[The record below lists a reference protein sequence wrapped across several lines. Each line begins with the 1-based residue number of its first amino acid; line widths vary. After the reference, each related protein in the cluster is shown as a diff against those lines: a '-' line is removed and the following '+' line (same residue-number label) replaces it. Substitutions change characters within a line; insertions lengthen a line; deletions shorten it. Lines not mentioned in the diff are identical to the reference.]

1 MPVGIEAINA
11 YLGRLSIPV
20 RAMFADRGL
29 ALDRFENLMMDA
41 KSVNL
46 PCEDAVTNAVNAA
59 KPLVDALPGAERERI
74 ELLIVGTESG
84 IDFGKPLSTYVHEYL
99 GLPARCRSFEVK
111 HACYGGT
118 AALQSAAAIISASP
132 ISGARALVIAAD
144 APSKAA
150 RGSYWEPSEGAGA
163 VAMLVGGDPRV
174 LEIDSGASGFHTYE
188 VMDTARPGIDA
199 DLVDSDLSL
208 LAYLSCVQACFE
220 HYRERVRG
228 ADVQQTF
235 DYLAFHT
242 PFGGMVKGAHRA
254 LLRSQGRLSPALIDE
269 DFARRVA
276 PSLVYPRQVG
286 NLFSAALYLALCSL
300 IENGDFQAARRVGLF
315 SYGSGCASEFYSGV
329 VSQHAR
335 HAIGAGPSRSVAG
348 ALAERRVLSV
358 AEYDALNDPDP
369 RAFGV
374 RAAIF
379 DPGDYEPFFGK
390 LFAGHRLLV
399 LDRIDNYHREYRWT

>member
-1 MPVGIEAINA
+1 MAIGIEAINA
-11 YLGRLSIPV
+11 YVGRLCIPV
-20 RAMFADRGL
+20 RALFTDRGL
-29 ALDRFENLMMDA
+29 ALDRFANLMMDA

-59 KPLVDALPGAERERI
+59 KPLLDALSDDERQRI

-84 IDFGKPLSTYVHEYL
+84 LDFGKPLSTYVHEYL

-118 AALQSAAAIISASP
+118 AALQSAVGILSASP
-132 ISGARALVIAAD
+132 VAGARALVVAAD

-150 RGSYWEPSEGAGA
+150 RGTYWEPSEGAGA
-163 VAMLVGGDPRV
+163 VAMLVGRDPSV
-174 LEIDSGASGFHTYE
+174 LDLDVGASGFHTYE
-188 VMDTARPGIDA
+188 VMDTARPSTEA

-220 HYRERVRG
+220 HYRDRVPG
-228 ADVQQTF
+228 ADVLRTF

-242 PFGGMVKGAHRA
+242 PFAGMVKGAHRA
-254 LLRSQGRLSPALIDE
+254 LLRSQVRLPAEQTDA
-269 DFARRVA
+269 DFTRRVV
-276 PSLVYPRQVG
+276 PSLAYPQQVG

-300 IENGDFQAARRVGLF
+300 AENGDFATARRVGLF

-329 VSQHAR
+329 VSPRAR
-335 HAIGAGPSRSVAG
+335 RATGAGPSRSVAD
-348 ALAERRVLSV
+348 ALAERQTLTVT
-358 AEYDALNDPDP
+358 EYDALADPGP

-374 RAAIF
+374 RTATLDTA
-379 DPGDYEPFFGK
+379 GYEPFFRK
-390 LFAGHRLLV
+390 LFDGQGLLV

>member
-1 MPVGIEAINA
+1 MPIGIEAINA
-11 YLGRLSIPV
+11 YVGRLSIPV
-20 RAMFADRGL
+20 RAMFAGRGL
-29 ALDRFENLMMDA
+29 ALDRFENLMMDE

-59 KPLVDALPGAERERI
+59 KPLIDALPGAERERI

-84 IDFGKPLSTYVHEYL
+84 VDFGKPLSTYVHEYL

-118 AALQSAAAIISASP
+118 AALQSAGAIISASP

-163 VAMLVGGDPRV
+163 VAMLVGRDPRV
-174 LEIDSGASGFHTYE
+174 LDIDVGASGFHTYE
-188 VMDTARPGIDA
+188 VMDTARPSTDA

-208 LAYLSCVQACFE
+208 MAYLSCVEACFE
-220 HYRERVRG
+220 HYRERVSG
-228 ADVQQTF
+228 ADVRHTF

-254 LLRSQGRLSPALIDE
+254 LLRSQLRLPPERVDE

-276 PSLVYPRQVG
+276 PSLAYPRQVG

-300 IENGDFQAARRVGLF
+300 IENADFATAHRVGLF

-329 VSQHAR
+329 VSPHAR
-335 HAIGAGPSRSVAG
+335 RSTGAGPARSVRD
-348 ALAERRVLSV
+348 ALAERQVISV
-358 AEYDALNDPDP
+358 AEYDALNNPDL

-374 RAAIF
+374 RTATF

-390 LFAGHRLLV
+390 LFAGHGLLV
-399 LDRIDNYHREYRWT
+399 LGRIDNYHREYRWT

>member
-11 YLGRLSIPV
+11 YVGRLSIPV

-29 ALDRFENLMMDA
+29 ALDRFENLMMDV

-46 PCEDAVTNAVNAA
+46 PCEDAITNAVNAA
-59 KPLVDALPGAERERI
+59 KPLIDTLPGPQRERI

-118 AALQSAAAIISASP
+118 AALQSAAAIIAASP
-132 ISGARALVIAAD
+132 VPGARALVIAAD

-163 VAMLVGGDPRV
+163 VAMLIGHDPRV
-174 LEIDSGASGFHTYE
+174 LEIDPGASGFHTYE
-188 VMDTARPGIDA
+188 VMDTARPSIDA

-208 LAYLSCVQACFE
+208 LAYLSCAQGCFE

-228 ADVQQTF
+228 ADILATF

-242 PFGGMVKGAHRA
+242 PFAGMVKGAHRA
-254 LLRSQGRLSPALIDE
+254 LLRGQVRLRPDQVEE
-269 DFARRVA
+269 DFTRRVV
-276 PSLVYPRQVG
+276 PSLAYPRQVG

-300 IENGDFQAARRVGLF
+300 IENGDFPVARRIGLF

-329 VSQHAR
+329 VSPHAR
-335 HAIGAGPSRSVAG
+335 AATGGGPGWPVAR
-348 ALAERRVLSV
+348 ALAERQVISV
-358 AEYDALNDPDP
+358 AEHDALNDPDR

-374 RAAIF
+374 RDAVF

-399 LDRIDNYHREYRWT
+399 LDRIANYHREYRWT

>member
-1 MPVGIEAINA
+1 MPIGIEAINA
-11 YLGRLSIPV
+11 YVGRLSIPV
-20 RAMFADRGL
+20 RALFTGRGL

-46 PCEDAVTNAVNAA
+46 PCEDAVSNAVNAA
-59 KPLVDALPGAERERI
+59 KPLADAMPGAERESI
-74 ELLIVGTESG
+74 ELLIVATESG

-118 AALQSAAAIISASP
+118 AALQSAAAIIAASP
-132 ISGARALVIAAD
+132 VPGARALVIAAD

-163 VAMLVGGDPRV
+163 VAMVVGRDPGV
-174 LEIDSGASGFHTYE
+174 LEIDPGASGFHTYE
-188 VMDTARPGIDA
+188 VMDTARPSVDA

-208 LAYLSCVQACFE
+208 LAYLSCVQGCFE
-220 HYRERVRG
+220 HYRDRVRG
-228 ADVQQTF
+228 ADVLETF

-242 PFGGMVKGAHRA
+242 PFAGMVKGAHRA
-254 LLRSQGRLSPALIDE
+254 LLRGQVRLPADRIDE
-269 DFARRVA
+269 DFTRRVA
-276 PSLVYPRQVG
+276 PSLAYPRQVG

-300 IENGDFQAARRVGLF
+300 VENGDFPVPRRVGLF

-329 VSQHAR
+329 VSPHAP
-335 HAIGAGPSRSVAG
+335 HATGGRSSPSVAS
-348 ALAERRVLSV
+348 ALAERQVLSV
-358 AEYDALNDPDP
+358 AEYDALNDPGR

-374 RAAIF
+374 RDAAF
-379 DPGDYEPFFGK
+379 DPRDYEPFFGK

-399 LDRIDNYHREYRWT
+399 LDRIVNYHREYRWT